1 MKVWAIVYSPARKVD
16 NMQVVVKRVGEVGK
30 VQEIENELE
39 VLQNI
44 VGGYINI
51 FPLASTGMLIIC
63 NEEGLLQ
70 GLEPNIE
77 IGGIVIVGDIVIA
90 RQGEED
96 FESLNE
102 AEIRALRKFGLA
114 E

>member
-1 MKVWAIVYSPARKVD
+1 
-16 NMQVVVKRVGEVGK
+16 MQVVVKRVGEAGK

-44 VGGYINI
+44 VGGYIQVY
-51 FPLASTGMLIIC
+51 PLRITGLVIIC
-63 NEEGLLQ
+63 NEEGFLQ
-70 GLEPNIE
+70 GLKPNCIL
-77 IGGIVIVGDIVIA
+77 GQDVIVGDIVIA

-102 AEIRALRKFGLA
+102 AEIRALRRFGLV